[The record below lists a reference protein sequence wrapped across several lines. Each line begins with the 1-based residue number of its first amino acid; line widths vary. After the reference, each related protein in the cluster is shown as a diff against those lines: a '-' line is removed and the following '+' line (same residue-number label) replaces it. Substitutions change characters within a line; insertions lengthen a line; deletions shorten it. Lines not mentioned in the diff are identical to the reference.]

1 MGGKKCNQYT
11 LVRVIFPGQA
21 WPSSQ
26 TILVVKGEWPG
37 VGPGS
42 AERRLRVCLPN
53 IMFCQV
59 GFNTT
64 SGELWRVICS
74 RKKCQRMDSD
84 RDNFGSQVMPTLL
97 SVQTVEKCIVIRGI

>member
-74 RKKCQRMDSD
+74 RKKSQRMDSD
-84 RDNFGSQVMPTLL
+84 RKLPFLDTLNHL
-97 SVQTVEKCIVIRGI
+97 TISLEE